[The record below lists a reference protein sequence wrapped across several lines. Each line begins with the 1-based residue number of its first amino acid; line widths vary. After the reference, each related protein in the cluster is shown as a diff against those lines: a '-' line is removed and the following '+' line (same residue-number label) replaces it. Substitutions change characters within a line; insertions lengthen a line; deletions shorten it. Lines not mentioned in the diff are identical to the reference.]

1 MILNVSGYSDRGRPK
16 KVWMELIKED
26 IPQDSDILADGYFVI
41 LFALVAVACASDF
54 SSFSYGVADPYTG
67 DYKSQIESRAGDRV
81 RGQYSL
87 LDADGTRRT
96 VDYAAG
102 AEGFNANVRKD
113 PALIPAATAA
123 YAAPVYPYGYGYPY
137 GYNNLAYGYNNL
149 GYGYNNAAYGYGAYG
164 YAGPYAFRRFY

>member
-1 MILNVSGYSDRGRPK
+1 MIGK
-16 KVWMELIKED
+16 
-26 IPQDSDILADGYFVI
+26 FVVI
-41 LFALVAVACASDF
+41 FALVVVASASDF
-54 SSFSYGVADPYTG
+54 TSFSYGVADPYTG

-113 PALIPAATAA
+113 PALIPAAPLAF
-123 YAAPVYPYGYGYPY
+123 AAPAYPYGYGYPY
-137 GYNNLAYGYNNL
+137 GYNNLAYGYNN
-149 GYGYNNAAYGYGAYG
+149 AAYGYGAY
-164 YAGPYAFRRFY
+164 PYAFRRFY